1 MWETLSSNRENVAIL
16 KHLSKQEDGVYAI
29 KTNKRINPS
38 RVIKK
43 LEGQGILYRTEN
55 GYTFYDPVFQY
66 WIAHTIK

>member
-1 MWETLSSNRENVAIL
+1 MWETSSSNRDNVVIH
-16 KHLSKQEDGVYAI
+16 KHLSKQEDSVYAI
-29 KTNKRINPS
+29 KINKRINPS

-43 LEGQGILYRTEN
+43 LEGLGILYRSEN